1 MRYTV
6 FKGLE
11 NKLNEKDG
19 CRAFEEIEEDVM
31 RGPKAP
37 KDPVAKRPA
46 VYVMVDAVIDGS
58 PRENGKFQD
67 ICYLN
72 GRIVQKISV
81 LCNEMPKDVLDLVP
95 TGAGF
100 RKLVHT
106 IGVTVLAVNKEHQE
120 DTVVFEMNCLST
132 EQGKAGTCYRA
143 EVPCN
148 GQEVKIT
155 VADYP
160 ENEADGLLGS
170 FVTTFPAHRAA
181 KLTVCFYLND
191 GFTAPEMVPDA
202 PVDFASPRYR
212 EMIERSLIQTGNLFR
227 VQRAIRKA
235 QAGEEVTIAY
245 LGGSITQ
252 GAGAKPIHTEC
263 YAYQSYLAFK
273 NRFGAGD
280 GANVKFIKSGAGGT
294 CSELG
299 LTRYDLDVLRRGNV
313 VPDIVFLEYA
323 VNDAGD
329 ETDGVCFESLVRMA
343 MDGPGQPAVIL
354 LFSVFMDDF
363 NLQERMIPV
372 GKRCQTAMISLKD
385 AVTPQFSEENP
396 VITKRQYFYDL
407 FHPSNDG
414 HRIMSDCIDY
424 FWEQAAKAPE
434 ETKDAVLDATP
445 AIGEKYR
452 SLLAFDRAN
461 YKEHE
466 AVKALSEGVFTE
478 KDYML
483 QYVEKDDNPKGVPEF
498 PDNWMKPAGGK
509 GEAFTLKIFCKDL
522 LLVYKDSG
530 DPAFGTVEVRVD
542 GTVTREVNPLEVG
555 WNHCTAYV
563 VYEGDTAAEHEVTI
577 SMKEE
582 DAEKCFTILGF
593 GYTL

>member
-1 MRYTV
+1 
-6 FKGLE
+6 
-11 NKLNEKDG
+11 
-19 CRAFEEIEEDVM
+19 M
-31 RGPKAP
+31 RGLKAP
-37 KDPVAKRPA
+37 RDPVEKRPA
-46 VYVMVDAVIDGS
+46 VYVMVDSVIEGS
-58 PRENGKFQD
+58 PRGNGKYQD

-72 GRIVQKISV
+72 GRIAQKISV
-81 LCNEMPKDVLDLVP
+81 LCKDISKEILEAVP

-100 RKLVHT
+100 RKVVHT
-106 IGVTVLAVNKEHQE
+106 IGVTVLSTKKELRE
-120 DTVVFEMNCLST
+120 EKVLFEMNCLSAVS
-132 EQGKAGTCYRA
+132 GKEANCYRA

-160 ENEADGLLGS
+160 ENDADGVLGS
-170 FVTTFPAHRAA
+170 FVTTFSSHETA

-191 GFTAPEMVPDA
+191 GYSAPELVPDP
-202 PVDFASPRYR
+202 PVDFTSDRYK
-212 EMIERSLIQTGNLFR
+212 EMIQHSLIQMGNVYR
-227 VQRAIRKA
+227 VQKAIEKA
-235 QAGEEVTIAY
+235 QRGEEVVIAY

-263 YAYQSYLAFK
+263 YAYRSYLAFK
-273 NRFGAGD
+273 KRFGKGD
-280 GANVKFIKSGAGGT
+280 GEHIKLIKAGAGGT

-299 LTRYDLDVLRRGNV
+299 LTRYEMDVLRRGCV

-343 MDGPGQPAVIL
+343 MDGPGHPAVIL

-372 GKRCQTAMISLKD
+372 GIRCKTPMISLKN
-385 AVTPQFSEENP
+385 AVTPQFSEEVP

-414 HRIMSDCIDY
+414 HRIMADCIDY
-424 FWEQAAKAPE
+424 LWEQVALAPKTSVDE
-434 ETKDAVLDATP
+434 AVDASP

-452 SLLAFDRAN
+452 ALLAFDRSN
-461 YKEHE
+461 YREHD
-466 AVKALSEGVFTE
+466 AVKSLVEGAFFE
-478 KDYML
+478 KDVML
-483 QYVEKDDNPKGVPEF
+483 QYVEKDDNPQATAEF
-498 PDNWMKPAGGK
+498 PDNWMKAPK
-509 GEAFTLKIFCKDL
+509 STDEAFRVRLLCKDL

-530 DPAFGTVEVRVD
+530 DSEFGKAEIRVD
-542 GTVTREVNPLEVG
+542 GTLTRTIDPLEVG

-563 VYEGDTAAEHEVTI
+563 VFESDAAAEHEIEI

-582 DAEKCFTILGF
+582 DAQKGFTILGF

>member
-1 MRYTV
+1 
-6 FKGLE
+6 
-11 NKLNEKDG
+11 
-19 CRAFEEIEEDVM
+19 M

-46 VYVMVDAVIDGS
+46 VYVMVDSVIEGS
-58 PRENGKFQD
+58 PRNNGKFQD

-72 GRIVQKISV
+72 GRIAQKISV
-81 LCNEMPKDVLDLVP
+81 LCKEMPKEVLELVP

-106 IGVTVLAVNKEHQE
+106 IGVTVLSTKEELRESAVEF
-120 DTVVFEMNCLST
+120 TLNCLSDV
-132 EQGKAGTCYRA
+132 QGKAGTCYRA

-160 ENEADGLLGS
+160 DNEADGLLGS
-170 FVTTFPAHRAA
+170 FVTTFPAHETA

-191 GFTAPEMVPDA
+191 GYSAPEFMPDA
-202 PVDFASPRYR
+202 PVEFDSPKYT
-212 EMIERSLIQTGNLFR
+212 EMIQRSLIQTGNLYR
-227 VQRAIRKA
+227 VQRAIEKARK
-235 QAGEEVTIAY
+235 GEEVTVAY

-252 GAGAKPIHTEC
+252 GAGAKPIHSEC
-263 YAYQSYLAFK
+263 YAYRSYEAFK
-273 NRFGAGD
+273 RRFGKGN
-280 GANVKFIKSGAGGT
+280 GENVKYIKAGAGGT

-299 LTRYDLDVLRRGNV
+299 LTRYEMDVLRRGSV

-343 MDGPGQPAVIL
+343 MDGPGHPAVIL

-372 GKRCQTAMISLKD
+372 GERCKTAMISLKN
-385 AVTPQFSEENP
+385 AVTPQFTGEAP

-414 HRIMSDCIDY
+414 HRIMADCIDY
-424 FWEQAAKAPE
+424 FWKVAAAAPAE
-434 ETKDAVLDATP
+434 PEDAVVDAVP

-452 SLLAFDRAN
+452 NLLAFDRSN
-461 YKEHE
+461 YGKHE
-466 AVKALSEGVFTE
+466 AVKELSEGAFFE
-478 KDYML
+478 KDGIL
-483 QYVEKDDNPKGVPEF
+483 QYVEKDDNPQATPEF
-498 PDNWMKPAGGK
+498 PDNWMKASEAE
-509 GEAFTLKIFCKDL
+509 GEAFRMRICCKDL
-522 LLVYKDSG
+522 LLVYKDS
-530 DPAFGTVEVRVD
+530 DSPVFGKAEVSVD
-542 GTVTREVNPLEVG
+542 GVVTRVIDPREVG

-563 VYEGDTAAEHEVTI
+563 VYESETAAEHTVEI
-577 SMKEE
+577 SMRKEDE
-582 DAEKCFTILGF
+582 GKSFTILGF
-593 GYTL
+593 GYTR

>member
-1 MRYTV
+1 
-6 FKGLE
+6 
-11 NKLNEKDG
+11 
-19 CRAFEEIEEDVM
+19 M

-46 VYVMVDAVIDGS
+46 VYVMVDSVIEGS
-58 PRENGKFQD
+58 PRGNGKFQD

-72 GRIVQKISV
+72 GRIAQKISV
-81 LCNEMPKDVLDLVP
+81 LCNDMPKEILELVP
-95 TGAGF
+95 GSAGF
-100 RKLVHT
+100 RKLVHS
-106 IGVTVLAVNKEHQE
+106 IGVTVLATKKELQE
-120 DTVVFEMNCLST
+120 MSVEFTLNCLST
-132 EQGKAGTCYRA
+132 VPGTDGTCYKA

-160 ENEADGLLGS
+160 ENAADGLLGS
-170 FVTTFPAHRAA
+170 FVTTFPSHETA

-191 GFTAPEMVPDA
+191 GYTAPELVPDA
-202 PVDFASPRYR
+202 PVEFASARYR
-212 EMIERSLIQTGNLFR
+212 EMIERSLIQTGNLYR
-227 VQRAIRKA
+227 VQKAIEKA
-235 QAGEEVTIAY
+235 QKGEEVVVAY

-252 GAGAKPIHTEC
+252 GAGAKPIHSES
-263 YAYQSYLAFK
+263 YAYRSYLAFK
-273 NRFGAGD
+273 KRFGKETGE
-280 GANVKFIKSGAGGT
+280 NVKFIKAGAGGT

-299 LTRYDLDVLRRGNV
+299 LTRYEMDVLRYGSV

-354 LFSVFMDDF
+354 LFSVFMDDY

-372 GKRCQTAMISLKD
+372 GKRCKTAMISLKN
-385 AVTPQFSEENP
+385 AVTPQFSEERP

-414 HRIMSDCIDY
+414 HRIMADCIDH
-424 FWEQAAKAPE
+424 FWEKAAEAPKE
-434 ETKDAVLDATP
+434 AADAAIASVP

-452 SLLAFDRAN
+452 ALHAFDRSN
-461 YKEHE
+461 YTEHP
-466 AVKALSEGVFTE
+466 AVRSLSEGVFFE
-478 KDYML
+478 KDTVL
-483 QYVEKDDNPKGVPEF
+483 QYVEKDDQPQATEEF
-498 PDNWMKPAGGK
+498 PENWGKPMGRTGDAFRMK
-509 GEAFTLKIFCKDL
+509 LWCKDL

-530 DPAFGTVEVRVD
+530 DVSFGKAKVTVD
-542 GTVTREVNPLEVG
+542 GTVTRVIDPLEVG

-563 VYEGDTAAEHEVTI
+563 VYESDTAAEHEIEI
-577 SMKEE
+577 SMEE
-582 DAEKCFTILGF
+582 GEEEKAFTILGF
-593 GYTL
+593 GYTTE

>member
-1 MRYTV
+1 
-6 FKGLE
+6 
-11 NKLNEKDG
+11 
-19 CRAFEEIEEDVM
+19 M

-46 VYVMVDAVIDGS
+46 VYVMVDSVIDGS
-58 PRENGKFQD
+58 PRDNGKFQD

-81 LCNEMPKDVLDLVP
+81 LCKEMPKEVLELVP
-95 TGAGF
+95 GGAGF
-100 RKLVHT
+100 RKLVHS
-106 IGVTVLAVNKEHQE
+106 IGVTVVALKKEKQE
-120 DTVVFEMNCLST
+120 ESVVFELNCLSAMP
-132 EQGKAGTCYRA
+132 GKEATCYRA

-148 GQEVKIT
+148 GQEVKIH

-170 FVTTFPAHRAA
+170 FVTTFSSHEAA

-191 GFTAPEMVPDA
+191 GFSAPEMVPDA
-202 PVDFASPRYR
+202 PVDFESKRYR
-212 EMIERSLIQTGNLFR
+212 EMIERSLIQTGNLYR

-235 QAGEEVTIAY
+235 SRGEEVVIAY

-263 YAYQSYLAFK
+263 YAYRSYLAFK
-273 NRFGAGD
+273 KRFGKGN
-280 GANVKFIKSGAGGT
+280 GENVKFIKAGAGGT

-299 LTRYDLDVLRRGNV
+299 LTRYDTDVLRRGTV

-329 ETDGVCFESLVRMA
+329 ETDGVCFESLVRMVL
-343 MDGPGQPAVIL
+343 DGPGNPAVVL

-372 GKRCQTAMISLKD
+372 GVRCKTAMISLKN
-385 AVTPQFSEENP
+385 AVTPQFYEETP

-407 FHPSNDG
+407 FHPSNEG
-414 HRIMSDCIDY
+414 HRIMTDCIDY

-434 ETKDAVLDATP
+434 ETADVVIEEAP

-452 SLLAFDRAN
+452 YLQTFDRSD
-461 YKEHE
+461 YKSHE
-466 AVKALSEGVFTE
+466 TVRSLEEGAFSETDE
-478 KDYML
+478 EL
-483 QYVEKDDNPKGVPEF
+483 QCVEKDDNPKATPEF
-498 PDNWMKPAGGK
+498 PYNWMKGPESGA
-509 GEAFTLKIFCKDL
+509 EPFRMKIFCKDL

-530 DPAFGTVEVRVD
+530 STTFGKAGVCVD
-542 GTVTREVNPLEVG
+542 GKETRVIDPKEVG

-563 VYEGDTAAEHEVTI
+563 VFESDAAAEHEVVI
-577 SMKEE
+577 FMKPEDEE
-582 DAEKCFTILGF
+582 KKFTILGF
-593 GYTL
+593 GYTLK

>member
-1 MRYTV
+1 
-6 FKGLE
+6 
-11 NKLNEKDG
+11 
-19 CRAFEEIEEDVM
+19 M

-37 KDPVAKRPA
+37 KDPVTKRPA

-72 GRIVQKISV
+72 GRIAQKISV
-81 LCNEMPKDVLDLVP
+81 LCDAMPKEILDMVP

-106 IGVTVLAVNKEHQE
+106 IGVTVLAVKKEHQ
-120 DTVVFEMNCLST
+120 DHTVLFEMNTLST
-132 EQGKAGTCYRA
+132 VHGKDATCYRA

-170 FVTTFPAHRAA
+170 FVTTFPSHEAA

-191 GFTAPEMVPDA
+191 GYTAPELVPDA
-202 PVDFASPRYR
+202 PVEFDSPRYR

-227 VQRAIRKA
+227 VQRAIAKA
-235 QAGEEVTIAY
+235 QVGEEVTIAY

-263 YAYQSYLAFK
+263 YAYRSYLAFK
-273 NRFGAGD
+273 SRFGKGD
-280 GANVKFIKSGAGGT
+280 GSNVKFIKSGAGGT

-299 LTRYDLDVLRRGNV
+299 LTRYDLDVLRRGTV

-343 MDGPGQPAVIL
+343 MDGPGHPAVIL

-372 GKRCQTAMISLKD
+372 GKRCQTAMISVKN
-385 AVTPQFSEENP
+385 AVTPQFSEEHP
-396 VITKRQYFYDL
+396 IITKRQYFYDL

-414 HRIMSDCIDY
+414 HRIMTDCIDY
-424 FWEQAAKAPE
+424 FWEQAANAPKE
-434 ETKDAVLDATP
+434 SGDAVVDETP
-445 AIGEKYR
+445 AIGDKYR
-452 SLLAFDRAN
+452 CLLAFDRAN
-461 YKEHE
+461 YESHE
-466 AVKALSEGVFTE
+466 AVKSLIPGGFTE
-478 KDYML
+478 KDVML
-483 QYVEKDDNPKGVPEF
+483 QYVEKDDNPKGMPEF
-498 PDNWMKPAGGK
+498 PDNWMKPSGST
-509 GEAFTLKIFCKDL
+509 GEAFRLKIFCKDL

-530 DPAFGTVEVRVD
+530 DPSFGTVEVRVD
-542 GTVTREVNPLEVG
+542 GAVTRTVNPLEVG

-563 VYEGDTAAEHEVTI
+563 VYESDAAAEHEVVI
-577 SMKEE
+577 SMKEDDE
-582 DAEKCFTILGF
+582 KKCFTILGF

>member
-1 MRYTV
+1 
-6 FKGLE
+6 
-11 NKLNEKDG
+11 
-19 CRAFEEIEEDVM
+19 M

-46 VYVMVDAVIDGS
+46 VYVMVDSVIDGS
-58 PRENGKFQD
+58 PRGNGKFQD

-81 LCNEMPKDVLDLVP
+81 LCNEMPKEILDLVP
-95 TGAGF
+95 GGPGF
-100 RKLVHT
+100 RKLVHS
-106 IGVTVLAVNKEHQE
+106 IGVTVLALKKEKQE
-120 DTVVFEMNCLST
+120 DTVVFELNCLSN
-132 EQGKAGTCYRA
+132 EQGKAATCYRA

-170 FVTTFPAHRAA
+170 FVTTFPSHETA

-191 GFTAPEMVPDA
+191 GFTAPELVPDA
-202 PVDFASPRYR
+202 PVDFGSKRYR
-212 EMIERSLIQTGNLFR
+212 EMIERSLVQTGNLYR
-227 VQRAIRKA
+227 VQKAMKKA
-235 QAGEEVTIAY
+235 QNGEPVTIAY

-263 YAYQSYLAFK
+263 YAYRSYLAFK
-273 NRFGAGD
+273 ERFGKGNGD
-280 GANVKFIKSGAGGT
+280 NVSFVKAGAGGT

-299 LTRYDLDVLRRGNV
+299 LTRYDLDVLRHGSV

-343 MDGPGQPAVIL
+343 MDGPGNPAVIL
-354 LFSVFMDDF
+354 LFAVFMDDF

-372 GKRCQTAMISLKD
+372 GIRCKSPMISLKN
-385 AVTPQFSEENP
+385 AVTPQFSEETP

-414 HRIMSDCIDY
+414 HRIMADCIDY
-424 FWEQAAKAPE
+424 FWEQAAAAPE
-434 ETKDAVLDATP
+434 ETCDAVPDAVP

-452 SLLAFDRAN
+452 TLRAFDRST

-466 AVKALSEGVFTE
+466 AVKSLDEGAFTE
-478 KDYML
+478 KDVML
-483 QYVEKDDNPKGVPEF
+483 QYVEKDANPQASPEF
-498 PDNWMKPAGGK
+498 PENWMKAPENEGD
-509 GEAFTLKIFCKDL
+509 AFRMTIVCKDL
-522 LLVYKDSG
+522 LLVYKDTDS
-530 DPAFGTVEVRVD
+530 PAFGKAEVSVD
-542 GTVTREVNPLEVG
+542 GVLTRTIDPREVG

-563 VYEGDTAAEHEVTI
+563 VYESETAAEHEVTI
-577 SMKEE
+577 TMKTE
-582 DAEKCFTILGF
+582 DAAKGFTILGF

>member
-1 MRYTV
+1 
-6 FKGLE
+6 
-11 NKLNEKDG
+11 
-19 CRAFEEIEEDVM
+19 M

-46 VYVMVDAVIDGS
+46 VYVMVDSVIEGS
-58 PRENGKFQD
+58 PRANGKYQD

-72 GRIVQKISV
+72 GRIAQKISV
-81 LCNEMPKDVLDLVP
+81 LCNDMPKEILEAVP

-100 RKLVHT
+100 RKVVHT
-106 IGVTVLAVNKEHQE
+106 IGVTVLATKKELQDMSVE
-120 DTVVFEMNCLST
+120 FTLNCLST
-132 EQGKAGTCYRA
+132 EQGKAASCYRA

-160 ENEADGLLGS
+160 DNEADGLLGS
-170 FVTTFPAHRAA
+170 FVTTFPAHETA

-191 GFTAPEMVPDA
+191 GYSAPTFSPDV
-202 PVDFASPRYR
+202 PVDFDSPRYR
-212 EMIERSLIQTGNLFR
+212 EMIERSLIQTGNLYR
-227 VQRAIRKA
+227 VQRAIEKA
-235 QAGEEVTIAY
+235 QKGEEVVVAY

-252 GAGAKPIHTEC
+252 GAGAKPINTEC
-263 YAYQSYLAFK
+263 YAYRSYTMFK
-273 NRFGAGD
+273 NRFGKGN
-280 GANVKFIKSGAGGT
+280 GENVKFIKAGAGGT

-299 LTRYDLDVLRRGNV
+299 LTRYDLDVLRHGTV

-329 ETDGVCFESLVRMA
+329 ETEGVCFESLVRMA

-372 GKRCQTAMISLKD
+372 GKRCQTAMISLKN
-385 AVTPQFSEENP
+385 AVTPQFSEETP

-414 HRIMSDCIDY
+414 HRIMADCIDY
-424 FWEQAAKAPE
+424 FWEQAAGAAKEPA
-434 ETKDAVLDATP
+434 DAELDKTP

-452 SLLAFDRAN
+452 GLLAFDRST
-461 YKEHE
+461 YGEHE
-466 AVKALSEGVFTE
+466 AVKSLSEGCFSE
-478 KDYML
+478 KDTML
-483 QYVEKDDNPKGVPEF
+483 QYVEKDADSKASPEF
-498 PDNWMKPAGGK
+498 PENWMKPQGQAG
-509 GEAFTLKIFCKDL
+509 EPFRMCLHCKDL

-530 DPAFGTVEVRVD
+530 NPMFGKVEIRVD
-542 GTVTREVNPLEVG
+542 GVVTRTVDPLEVG
-555 WNHCTAYV
+555 WDHCTAYV
-563 VYEGDTAAEHEVTI
+563 VYESDMAAEHEVEI
-577 SMKEE
+577 SMH
-582 DAEKCFTILGF
+582 AETTEKAFTILGF